1 MWATHL
7 YPNGSQIKNEDHI
20 LLHIYIYMWI
30 WWSINMYKSQ
40 AKLFTPLGYLLQ
52 HLFCCSK
59 HANAANGNPWKFLWI
74 ICNMGPCL
82 FSSPSMVNLCHF
94 PWKNPWK
101 HPFSMGKIWENHDQ
115 NMIKT
120 IGFSDFPVVFRW
132 FSSPS
137 GVVPVVWRPGVAGIV
152 CWPLQSRSWKIRN
165 IPGERWQVGFC
176 FMVLFHDLWENHG
189 ELWPFSKTYVS

>member
-1 MWATHL
+1 
-7 YPNGSQIKNEDHI
+7 
-20 LLHIYIYMWI
+20 
-30 WWSINMYKSQ
+30 MYKSQ

-115 NMIKT
+115 NMIKNHR
-120 IGFSDFPVVFRW
+120 IFRFSRGFPLVFLAERRRARCVAARRRRRRVLA
-132 FSSPS
+132 SSKS
-137 GVVPVVWRPGVAGIV
+137 K
-152 CWPLQSRSWKIRN
+152 LEDSEHSWGKMTS
-165 IPGERWQVGFC
+165 W
-176 FMVLFHDLWENHG
+176 VLFHG
-189 ELWPFSKTYVS
+189 FVS